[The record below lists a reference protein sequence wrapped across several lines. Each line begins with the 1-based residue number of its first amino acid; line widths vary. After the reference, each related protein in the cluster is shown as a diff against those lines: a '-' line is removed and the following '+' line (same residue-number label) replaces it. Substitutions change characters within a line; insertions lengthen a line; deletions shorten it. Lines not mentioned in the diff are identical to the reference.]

1 MTPNHSTTLIEAW
14 WPTQSG
20 SFLKSALVV
29 VGGSLLLALSAKVKV
44 PIEPVPVTMQL
55 FVVLALGLTMGMRL
69 ATATVLLY
77 LAQGAAGLPVFTGTP
92 EKGIGLVYM
101 MGTTG
106 GYLVGYLAAAA
117 LTGWFA
123 DRGFSRNPVF
133 ALAAAFLGV
142 AIVYGL
148 GLLWLGT
155 LVGWDK
161 PVLAW
166 GLWPFLLPDAVKA
179 TLAGLIVPAAWAL
192 THSKQR

>member
-20 SFLKSALVV
+20 SFLRSALVV

-123 DRGFSRNPVF
+123 DRGFSRNPVL

-192 THSKQR
+192 TRSKQR